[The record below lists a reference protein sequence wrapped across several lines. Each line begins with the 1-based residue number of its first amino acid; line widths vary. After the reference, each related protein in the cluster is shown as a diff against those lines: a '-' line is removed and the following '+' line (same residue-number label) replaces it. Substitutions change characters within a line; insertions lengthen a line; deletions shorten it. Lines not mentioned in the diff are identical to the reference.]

1 MTSVEFFNE
10 GGRITG
16 FRCSGHSGYA
26 EAGADIICAAV
37 STAVTFA
44 ADTIT
49 EVLGERAK
57 VKVNEPDARI
67 TLKLPA
73 VCEEE
78 EAVQAILTGMM
89 LTLSHWRD
97 DYPDYIEVMEVQQN
111 AEH

>member
-1 MTSVEFFNE
+1 MTKVEFFNE
-10 GGRITG
+10 NGRITG

-26 EAGADIICAAV
+26 EVGADIVCAAI
-37 STAVTFA
+37 STAVEFA

-49 EVLGERAK
+49 DVLGERAK
-57 VKVNEPDARI
+57 LRVNEENAEI

-73 VCEEE
+73 TCEDE

-97 DYPDYIEVMEVQQN
+97 EYPDNIEVMEV
-111 AEH
+111 

>member
-1 MTSVEFFNE
+1 MTKVEFFDQN
-10 GGRITG
+10 GRITG
-16 FRCSGHSGYA
+16 FCCSGHSGYA

-57 VKVNEPDARI
+57 VKVNEAEARI

-73 VCEEE
+73 ACEEE
-78 EAVQAILTGMM
+78 EAVQAVLTGMM